1 MMLPVHVR
9 MARAALGW
17 TIRDLADRAKVN
29 LNTVSRYEAGRE
41 VKSGTIQSIEA
52 AFSDAGVILIHEDPQ
67 GGVGVRLTRESA
79 RRSVPTSDCDE
90 KVKSKRRSRKMK

>member
-17 TIRDLADRAKVN
+17 TIQELADKAQVN

-41 VKSGTIQSIEA
+41 VKSRTIASIES
-52 AFSDAGVILIHEDPQ
+52 AFLNAGVALIFEDAQ
-67 GGVGVRLTRESA
+67 GGVGVRLSRELTQRLRKGAKSHEK
-79 RRSVPTSDCDE
+79 RNSGKRSQ
-90 KVKSKRRSRKMK
+90 KK